1 MVQFRL
7 TFWHSALAASGSD
20 VIHRFE
26 DCVSGQMMPTFAPLP
41 SIAPAAAELEVA
53 GVLVLELLFLL
64 EEQALSTSE
73 AATPATTRPIAL
85 LRMGCTAFR
94 GTWDRVDSRPDRPR
108 NVVRVNLY
116 VPAMP
121 STTSKPFRYSHGA
134 SPTILTKGSQQ
145 RPQDVLHDAAVPVV
159 LGLTGRVNTHPRL
172 EPGAVGADLH
182 GGGRDAVV

>member
-26 DCVSGQMMPTFAPLP
+26 DCVSGQMMPTLAPLP
-41 SIAPAAAELEVA
+41 SIAPAAAELVAGVLAGDVAPPA

-116 VPAMP
+116 VQAM
-121 STTSKPFRYSHGA
+121 
-134 SPTILTKGSQQ
+134 
-145 RPQDVLHDAAVPVV
+145 
-159 LGLTGRVNTHPRL
+159 
-172 EPGAVGADLH
+172 
-182 GGGRDAVV
+182 